1 MSSVRSL
8 LNRVKRLEAARSM
21 ASPFQRWF
29 GSLDA
34 FEAEV
39 QAGIEA
45 GHLDAG
51 DMPVVMDAIR
61 GWHRD
66 GVFGMWQ
73 RDRVWEYGR

>member
-8 LNRVKRLEAARSM
+8 LNRVKRLEAARTM

-34 FEAEV
+34 FEAEA
-39 QAGIEA
+39 QAGIDA
-45 GHLDAG
+45 GQLDAR
-51 DMPVVMDAIR
+51 DVPVVIDVIR

-66 GVFGMWQ
+66 EVFSMWQ